1 MDYISAIEE
10 CLGIKAKKEFLPIQM
25 GDVPSTSSDCS
36 ELESWIGFRPK
47 TSVSDGCEKIYF
59 NGIEEFYGI

>member
-1 MDYISAIEE
+1 
-10 CLGIKAKKEFLPIQM
+10 M

-47 TSVSDGCEKIYF
+47 TSVSDGVRKFVEWYR
-59 NGIEEFYGI
+59 EFYGL